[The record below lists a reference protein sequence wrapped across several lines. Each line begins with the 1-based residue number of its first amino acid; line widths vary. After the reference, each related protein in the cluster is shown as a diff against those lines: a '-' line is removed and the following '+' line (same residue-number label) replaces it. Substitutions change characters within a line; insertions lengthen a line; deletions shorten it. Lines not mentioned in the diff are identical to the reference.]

1 MTNHYRRIKVFIDI
15 AKIYVKA
22 GNGGDGA
29 VAFHREKYVAAGGP
43 DGGDG
48 GKGGNVVFVTDSNMN
63 TLMDFKYKRKYVAE
77 NGQNGGKNNCSGASG
92 KDLIIKVPNGTII
105 RDAQTGL
112 IIKDMSGVDSFV
124 VAKGGNGGWGNQ
136 HFATSTRQ
144 IPRFS
149 KPGEPGQELE
159 VQLELKLIAD
169 VGIIG
174 FPNVGKSTFLSVVS
188 SAKPKIANYHF
199 TTLVPNLGVVSAF
212 EDKSF
217 VLADIPGLIEGAADG
232 VGLGTAFLRHVDRCR
247 LLIHIVD
254 ISASEGRD
262 PVEDFEVINNELK
275 NHSERLA
282 NLPQIV
288 VGNKAD
294 AAFDS
299 TLAEKLRNHVEKLG
313 FKFFLISAAATQG
326 VRDVVK
332 ETALQLE
339 TLPETLVYEPEIE
352 IVNTPVDKSIKEFT
366 VEIHNGIYYIE
377 AEWLGKIMASVNPN
391 DYESMNYFH
400 RVLRTNGIIEKLE
413 EMGIQDGDTVSIYDF
428 EFDFVK

>member
-1 MTNHYRRIKVFIDI
+1 MFIDI

-48 GKGGNVVFVTDSNMN
+48 GKGGNVVFVVDNNMN

-77 NGQNGGKNNCSGASG
+77 NGQNGGKNNCSGAGG

-105 RDAQTGL
+105 RDADSGL
-112 IIKDMSGVDSFV
+112 IIKDMSGIDSFI

-149 KPGEPGQELE
+149 KPGEEGQELY

-247 LLIHIVD
+247 LLLHIVD

-262 PVEDFEVINNELK
+262 PVEDFEAINTELK
-275 NHSERLA
+275 NYSERLA
-282 NLPQIV
+282 TLPQIV
-288 VGNKAD
+288 CGNKFDVAEDDSLAD
-294 AAFDS
+294 
-299 TLAEKLRNHVEKLG
+299 KLRKHVEKLG
-313 FKFFLISAAATQG
+313 FKFFLISAASNKG
-326 VRDVVK
+326 VREVIN
-332 ETALQLE
+332 ETAKLLE
-339 TLPETLVYEPEIE
+339 TLPETLVYEPEMVVE
-352 IVNTPVDKSIKEFT
+352 SKMPDKNNREFT
-366 VEIHNGIYYIE
+366 VEENNGIYYVE
-377 AEWLGKIMASVNPN
+377 AEWLGKIMLTINPN
-391 DYESMNYFH
+391 DYEGMNYFQKL
-400 RVLRTNGIIEKLE
+400 LRSSGIIDKLE

-428 EFDFVK
+428 EFDYMK

>member
-1 MTNHYRRIKVFIDI
+1 MFIDV
-15 AKIYVKA
+15 AKIYIKA

-48 GKGGNVVFVTDSNMN
+48 GKGGDVVFVVDKNMN

-92 KDLIIKVPNGTII
+92 KDLLIKVPDGTII
-105 RDAQTGL
+105 RDAESGL
-112 IIKDMSGVDSFV
+112 IIKDMSGLDSFII
-124 VAKGGNGGWGNQ
+124 AKGGNGGWGNQ

-159 VQLELKLIAD
+159 VKLELKLIAD

-188 SAKPKIANYHF
+188 SARPKIANYHF
-199 TTLVPNLGVVSAF
+199 TTLVPNLGVVSAY

-232 VGLGTAFLRHVDRCR
+232 VGLGTSFLRHVDRCR
-247 LLIHIVD
+247 LLLHIVD
-254 ISASEGRD
+254 ISATEGRN
-262 PVEDFEVINNELK
+262 PIEDFEIINNELV
-275 NHSERLA
+275 NYSDRLSS
-282 NLPQIV
+282 LPQIV
-288 VGNKAD
+288 CGNKCD
-294 AAFDS
+294 AASDEELIEQF
-299 TLAEKLRNHVEKLG
+299 KNHVEKLG
-313 FKFFLISAAATQG
+313 YKFFLISAASNIG
-326 VRDVVK
+326 IKDVIREIV
-332 ETALQLE
+332 TSLD
-339 TLPETLVYEPEIE
+339 TLPDVLVYESETE
-352 IVNTPVDKSIKEFT
+352 VVSKVVDKSDKTFS
-366 VEIHNGIYYIE
+366 VEVHNGIYYVE
-377 AEWLGKIMASVNPN
+377 AEWLGKIMLSVNPN
-391 DYESMNYFH
+391 DYESMNYFQK
-400 RVLRTNGIIEKLE
+400 VLRTTGIIDKLE
-413 EMGIQDGDTVSIYDF
+413 ELGIQDGDTVSIYDF